1 MYNHLQDHPL
11 RSEPCRVCGCHP
23 GWQTGLGQEEEDGV
37 LGRCWWKLWILF
49 PKESEEIRMVQ
60 IKRNNMGAGL
70 KVFSLEALFMYLQ
83 RCEDSLT
90 AAQMRRLTNLWPQS
104 RICSIGAECVSLPLA
119 ASVRALWWMS
129 LALEQWSK
137 FLQPSPYLLLPPLYN
152 FTFSRPRN
160 WPLIYPTGMLLLFQK
175 SYFISLWKCCCPASP
190 CTHSLGHQ

>member
-1 MYNHLQDHPL
+1 M
-11 RSEPCRVCGCHP
+11 
-23 GWQTGLGQEEEDGV
+23 

-119 ASVRALWWMS
+119 ASVRAL
-129 LALEQWSK
+129 
-137 FLQPSPYLLLPPLYN
+137 
-152 FTFSRPRN
+152 
-160 WPLIYPTGMLLLFQK
+160 
-175 SYFISLWKCCCPASP
+175 
-190 CTHSLGHQ
+190 